1 MTTTIWLVVALAA
14 SANTCAKA
22 FPDSRVALGVSFC
35 LNASSF
41 LVLRHVLRTQGMGQV
56 QVVVSSGMILS
67 TMCIGMLLFEE
78 ALTPQRMVATI
89 FALLAILLLNHSI
102 PVMDGALL
110 SSTDWNT
117 TTTITEDTVSHT

>member
-1 MTTTIWLVVALAA
+1 MTTLTWLVVALAA

-22 FPDSRVALGVSFC
+22 FPDSRAALGVSFC

-67 TMCIGMLLFEE
+67 TMCIGMLLFGET
-78 ALTPQRMVATI
+78 LTPQRIVATI
-89 FALLAILLLNHSI
+89 LALLAILLTNHNTPIVETSL
-102 PVMDGALL
+102 V

-117 TTTITEDTVSHT
+117 ITIQEDTVSHT